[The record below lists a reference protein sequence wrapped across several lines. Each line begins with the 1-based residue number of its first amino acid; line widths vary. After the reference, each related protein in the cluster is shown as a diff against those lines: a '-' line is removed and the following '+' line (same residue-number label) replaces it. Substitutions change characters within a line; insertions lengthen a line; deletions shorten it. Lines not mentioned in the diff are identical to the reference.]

1 MPTASSPASTSS
13 PKSTAS
19 APAVWKSCARW
30 FVSKTG
36 GTRLRRRR
44 RGATARR
51 ASGAGRVDELGRDRG
66 GHLVADRQSG
76 RVDLHGGEGVWR
88 FSLARRQVC
97 SAFCFGAPPPE
108 ARGRGPSAWASSPL
122 VS

>member
-51 ASGAGRVDELGRDRG
+51 APGAGRVDELGRDRG

-76 RVDLHGGEGVWR
+76 RVDVHGGNCVRGSAV
-88 FSLARRQVC
+88 ARRRPKP
-97 SAFCFGAPPPE
+97 AE
-108 ARGRGPSAWASSPL
+108 L
-122 VS
+122 